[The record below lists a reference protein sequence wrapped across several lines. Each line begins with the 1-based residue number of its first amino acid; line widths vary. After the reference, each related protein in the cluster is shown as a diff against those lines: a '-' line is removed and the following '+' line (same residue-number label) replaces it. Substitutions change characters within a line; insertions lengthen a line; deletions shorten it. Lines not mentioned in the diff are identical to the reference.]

1 MEPIQGEGGIII
13 PKKGYLKKLRALC
26 DKYNVL
32 LCADEIQTGLGR
44 TGKMLA
50 FEHEGVRPDVV
61 ALGKALSGGMMPVS
75 GVLCDDYI
83 MS

>member
-1 MEPIQGEGGIII
+1 
-13 PKKGYLKKLRALC
+13 
-26 DKYNVL
+26 
-32 LCADEIQTGLGR
+32 
-44 TGKMLA
+44 MLA
-50 FEHEGVRPDVV
+50 FDHEQVRPDVV